1 MSFCVALIGRPN
13 VGKSTLFNRL
23 TRSRDALVASESGL
37 TRDRRYGL
45 MTIDSGSTLTLIDTG
60 GLYGEHELSDLLM
73 AQTNYA
79 IAEADVVL
87 FLLDAQQGLVP
98 LDLEILEKLR
108 KQNSFVLPVVN
119 KIDGVS
125 EATAVS
131 EFSRLGFDDFIFV
144 SASHGKGV
152 SQLATLMCE
161 IAGKGKSDPVETGE
175 NQNVEQERL
184 PLAIIGRPN
193 VGKSTLVNALL
204 REDRQVVFDMP
215 GTTRDSI
222 DIPFSRNGVNYLLID
237 TAGIRRKGK
246 VSETTEKFSVIKA
259 LDAMARSRVSV
270 LVLDSREGLVDQD
283 LHILEHARNHGAA
296 LVVAMNK
303 WDAIDKQGRSAVMN
317 EVARRLDFAPWIPVL
332 NVSAKKGSGLA
343 SLLKMVNRV
352 EEAAAFSVTTS
363 HLSRLLE
370 KFVEAHPAPMVQGR
384 NIKIKLATRGGSFP
398 PKIVLHGNQLK
409 ALKSDYMRY
418 LENSFRE
425 ELELIGSPIQF
436 QLKNSDNP
444 YKGKQNKLSTRQ
456 YSRRQRLIKHR
467 KTGR

>member
-45 MTIDSGSTLTLIDTG
+45 MTINSGSTLTLIDTG

-161 IAGKGKSDPVETGE
+161 IC
-175 NQNVEQERL
+175 
-184 PLAIIGRPN
+184 
-193 VGKSTLVNALL
+193 LL
-204 REDRQVVFDMP
+204 YTSP
-215 GTTRDSI
+215 SPRD
-222 DIPFSRNGVNYLLID
+222 
-237 TAGIRRKGK
+237 
-246 VSETTEKFSVIKA
+246 
-259 LDAMARSRVSV
+259 
-270 LVLDSREGLVDQD
+270 
-283 LHILEHARNHGAA
+283 H
-296 LVVAMNK
+296 
-303 WDAIDKQGRSAVMN
+303 
-317 EVARRLDFAPWIPVL
+317 
-332 NVSAKKGSGLA
+332 
-343 SLLKMVNRV
+343 
-352 EEAAAFSVTTS
+352 
-363 HLSRLLE
+363 
-370 KFVEAHPAPMVQGR
+370 
-384 NIKIKLATRGGSFP
+384 
-398 PKIVLHGNQLK
+398 
-409 ALKSDYMRY
+409 
-418 LENSFRE
+418 
-425 ELELIGSPIQF
+425 
-436 QLKNSDNP
+436 
-444 YKGKQNKLSTRQ
+444 
-456 YSRRQRLIKHR
+456 
-467 KTGR
+467 